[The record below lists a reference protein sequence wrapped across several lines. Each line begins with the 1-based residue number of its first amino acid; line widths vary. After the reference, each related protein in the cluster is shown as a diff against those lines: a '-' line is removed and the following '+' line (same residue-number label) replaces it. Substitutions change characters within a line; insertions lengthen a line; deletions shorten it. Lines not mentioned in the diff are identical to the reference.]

1 MALNEY
7 LWRGS
12 TYQIADEDLPHYPGA
27 VLVNKAPKE
36 KKQVTPANKTRRT
49 PKNK

>member
-1 MALNEY
+1 MALKEY
-7 LWRGS
+7 YWRGS
-12 TYQIADEDLPHYPGA
+12 TYQIADEDLPRYPGA

-36 KKQVTPANKTRRT
+36 KKTDAPANKTRRS